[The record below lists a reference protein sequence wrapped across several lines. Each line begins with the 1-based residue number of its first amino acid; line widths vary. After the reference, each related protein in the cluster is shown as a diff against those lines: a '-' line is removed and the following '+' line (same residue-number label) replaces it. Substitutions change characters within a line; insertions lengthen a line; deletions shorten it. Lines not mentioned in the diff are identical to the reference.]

1 MIALELIMQ
10 YEVRIVR
17 CESPISIPTHYVDLN
32 CFYDTVVLYED
43 IEDKWTDHISLL
55 MCDNQELRIN
65 FKMEGN
71 KRKEKS
77 IDRNSQHQ

>member
-43 IEDKWTDHISLL
+43 IED
-55 MCDNQELRIN
+55 N
-65 FKMEGN
+65 
-71 KRKEKS
+71 
-77 IDRNSQHQ
+77 